1 MFLIFALRSKSLNNI
16 FFRVSAVVPIVE
28 LVALNISRFVSFFT
42 ALSAIFGV
50 FVRSR
55 FSGSVKVTLMRISIA
70 RWRKSFRALINIH
83 VDEYPR
89 IFGKKIMSRV
99 FVGSQFNDLTTDNF
113 RVKQTHFWVGMNK
126 LWSLSAMRVCLTKFH
141 FHKTPN
147 RTVKSLRWAFTKLLA
162 ITHWPS
168 DFEVTFTFFLHNEA
182 LNLPLITYIHI
193 HTHKFWRGKTWKTPL
208 LEFFC
213 FLSVWLRTVKITSL
227 MKTHRKSSINFQSW
241 MRNAKA
247 TKFQ

>member
-55 FSGSVKVTLMRISIA
+55 FSGSIKVTLMRISIA

-147 RTVKSLRWAFTKLLA
+147 LKWSLYGEHSQNCLRSLTDHLTLRSHLHFFSITKLQPPTYHLHTYTHSQILKRKNMKNTFA
-162 ITHWPS
+162 GIFLLPFSVITNS
-168 DFEVTFTFFLHNEA
+168 ENYFINE
-182 LNLPLITYIHI
+182 NSS
-193 HTHKFWRGKTWKTPL
+193 KVVNQ
-208 LEFFC
+208 
-213 FLSVWLRTVKITSL
+213 LSVMNEKC
-227 MKTHRKSSINFQSW
+227 
-241 MRNAKA
+241 
-247 TKFQ
+247 